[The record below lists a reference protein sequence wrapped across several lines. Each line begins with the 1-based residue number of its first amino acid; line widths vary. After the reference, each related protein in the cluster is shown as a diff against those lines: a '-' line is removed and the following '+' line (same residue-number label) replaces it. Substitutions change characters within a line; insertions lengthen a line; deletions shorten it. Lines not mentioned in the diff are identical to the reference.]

1 MRNKPLKFRNIA
13 HKAVEGV
20 KLVRNLRVKVTH
32 EQLLLA
38 SAVLAILLIAFSI
51 RILPMRWGYH
61 LSEFDPYAHYRSA
74 QYAVDNGFFAWLT
87 WRDPQR
93 WYPYGVL
100 VSRGYYP
107 GVALT
112 AAFSYKILQTLALP
126 ISLYEYTVI
135 FPVIMATLA
144 VLAIYFLGKDT
155 GGKAVGLLSA
165 LFLALNGSYIGRTS
179 LGFFD
184 DETIGILA
192 IVVGSLAFLRSL
204 DTERTW
210 NSTVRY
216 AVLSGLML
224 GWIFVSWG
232 AATYPFGLIIAFALL
247 LILLKRYSRRLLL
260 SYGVTIGL
268 GLFMAVNIPR
278 LGLQYL
284 RNIQVLAALG
294 VLALLCLLEVLQNTK
309 TMKWKL
315 IYTSSF
321 LALAVIV
328 LVIMFA
334 RTTGLEGKF
343 WNVLNPFERDI
354 LSNPIYES
362 VQEHR
367 PSAWGTFYYDY
378 GIGIFFGIVGLYFAA
393 RNPTNKNLFV
403 MLYALT
409 SIYFASSLIR
419 LMIILAPAFSILWA
433 LGLVGTLKAFVTVMK
448 EIPKVP
454 FKKKY
459 TFGHVGKEFSGS
471 AFILVM
477 LLLLVTFVL
486 PSRESG
492 LGFPRVFDQAYTPV
506 TIMASSVPIRPSEP
520 VLEWY
525 ETLMW
530 MKAELPNDA
539 VVASWWDYGYWIS
552 IIGNKTTL
560 VDNATFNLTQI
571 QQVGNMCMSPI
582 PDALKILKSYD
593 VTHVVVFTTFD
604 SQGNYAQYGDEGK
617 WTWMAKIAGLDDTSF
632 GNYTLGNDQVSVEG
646 QQQPSIVPNAKGQ
659 NTTLYKLMTY
669 AKDTRLGKTSTIQ
682 LKEFGKGFEKAYFS
696 EAKDY
701 GGIII
706 QVAVYKVVY

>member
-1 MRNKPLKFRNIA
+1 M
-13 HKAVEGV
+13 
-20 KLVRNLRVKVTH
+20 
-32 EQLLLA
+32 
-38 SAVLAILLIAFSI
+38 
-51 RILPMRWGYH
+51 
-61 LSEFDPYAHYRSA
+61 LSMF
-74 QYAVDNGFFAWLT
+74 Q
-87 WRDPQR
+87 
-93 WYPYGVL
+93 
-100 VSRGYYP
+100 
-107 GVALT
+107 
-112 AAFSYKILQTLALP
+112 P
-126 ISLYEYTVI
+126 I
-135 FPVIMATLA
+135 
-144 VLAIYFLGKDT
+144 
-155 GGKAVGLLSA
+155 
-165 LFLALNGSYIGRTS
+165 
-179 LGFFD
+179 
-184 DETIGILA
+184 
-192 IVVGSLAFLRSL
+192 
-204 DTERTW
+204 
-210 NSTVRY
+210 
-216 AVLSGLML
+216 
-224 GWIFVSWG
+224 
-232 AATYPFGLIIAFALL
+232 
-247 LILLKRYSRRLLL
+247 
-260 SYGVTIGL
+260 
-268 GLFMAVNIPR
+268 
-278 LGLQYL
+278 
-284 RNIQVLAALG
+284 
-294 VLALLCLLEVLQNTK
+294 
-309 TMKWKL
+309 
-315 IYTSSF
+315 
-321 LALAVIV
+321 
-328 LVIMFA
+328 
-334 RTTGLEGKF
+334 
-343 WNVLNPFERDI
+343 
-354 LSNPIYES
+354 
-362 VQEHR
+362 
-367 PSAWGTFYYDY
+367 
-378 GIGIFFGIVGLYFAA
+378 
-393 RNPTNKNLFV
+393 
-403 MLYALT
+403 
-409 SIYFASSLIR
+409 
-419 LMIILAPAFSILWA
+419 
-433 LGLVGTLKAFVTVMK
+433 LVGTLKAFVTVMK